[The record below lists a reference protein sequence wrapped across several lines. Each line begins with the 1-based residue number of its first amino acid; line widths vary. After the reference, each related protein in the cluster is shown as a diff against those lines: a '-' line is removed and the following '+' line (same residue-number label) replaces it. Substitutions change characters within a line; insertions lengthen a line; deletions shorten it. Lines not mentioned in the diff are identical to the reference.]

1 VTASEFR
8 RVVAWA
14 NATGRASRRAGAPTL
29 MIDSPRRDVLAWLA
43 WHDPNG
49 TFVDEDVR
57 DGQDP
62 HSHEDAW
69 VMLQEVAAADDY
81 GR

>member
-1 VTASEFR
+1 
-8 RVVAWA
+8 
-14 NATGRASRRAGAPTL
+14 